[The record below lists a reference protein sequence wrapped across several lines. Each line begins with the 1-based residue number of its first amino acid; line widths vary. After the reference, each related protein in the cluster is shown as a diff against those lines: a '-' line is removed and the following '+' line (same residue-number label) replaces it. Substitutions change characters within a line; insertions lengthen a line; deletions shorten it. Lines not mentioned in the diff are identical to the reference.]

1 MKPMKAGLV
10 GIGKL
15 GTAMMAH
22 WHRSSRPIGI
32 YHPVKKKAED
42 FVQQF
47 QNGYCLSE
55 EELSNLDVLVLALP
69 ALKVIPFISSL
80 KIKGSTSLINMATS
94 LHTNE
99 IKSKFPALNI
109 HGVKFM
115 GHWKDLLDHGNGL
128 FITESPL
135 TQKIEDIYQP
145 LGKVILDREYCL
157 TEVNKLATYYA
168 IKAAIEIERD
178 FSERGISSEYV
189 KRALTSLAPE
199 VMRSYSEGN
208 LGHFAMDIVKEVQAE
223 KGGVN
228 PD

>member
-1 MKPMKAGLV
+1 MKAGLV

-22 WHRSSRPIGI
+22 WHRNSIPIGI

-69 ALKVIPFISSL
+69 ALKVIPFISSI
-80 KIKGSTSLINMATS
+80 KIKGSTSLINMATA

-99 IKSKFPALNI
+99 IKSNFPALNI

-115 GHWKDLLDHGNGL
+115 GHWKDLLEHGNGL

-135 TQKIEDIYQP
+135 PQKIEDIYHP
-145 LGKVILDREYCL
+145 LGKVILDREDCL
-157 TEVNKLATYYA
+157 SEVNKLATFYA
-168 IKAAIEIERD
+168 IKAAIEIEKD
-178 FSERGISSEYV
+178 FSERGISSEYL

>member
-1 MKPMKAGLV
+1 MKAGLV

-15 GTAMMAH
+15 GTAMMTH
-22 WHRSSRPIGI
+22 WHQSSIPIGI

-47 QNGYCLSE
+47 QNGYYLSE
-55 EELSNLDVLVLALP
+55 QELTKLDVLILALP
-69 ALKVIPFISSL
+69 SMQVIPFISSL
-80 KIKGSTSLINMATS
+80 KIDVSTHFINMATA
-94 LHTNE
+94 LYTKE
-99 IKSKFPALNI
+99 IKTSFPALNI

-128 FITESPL
+128 FITETTLPL
-135 TQKIEDIYQP
+135 NIEDLYHC
-145 LGKVILDREYCL
+145 LGKIKLDREDCL

-168 IKAAIEIERD
+168 IKAAIEIEKD
-178 FSERGISSEYV
+178 FSGKGISSEYV

-208 LGHFAMDIVKEVQAE
+208 LGHFAMDIVKEVQA
-223 KGGVN
+223 KQGGVKPN
-228 PD
+228 

>member
-22 WHRSSRPIGI
+22 WHRSSSPIGI

-47 QNGYCLSE
+47 QNGYCLSK

-69 ALKVIPFISSL
+69 ALRVIPFISSIR
-80 KIKGSTSLINMATS
+80 IKGSTTIINMATA
-94 LHTNE
+94 LQTNE
-99 IKSKFPALNI
+99 IKSNFPSLNI
-109 HGVKFM
+109 QGVKFM
-115 GHWKDLLDHGNGL
+115 GHWKDLLEHGNGL

-135 TQKIEDIYQP
+135 PPEIEDLYHS
-145 LGKVILDREYCL
+145 LGKVKLDREDCL
-157 TEVNKLATYYA
+157 SEVNKLATYYA
-168 IKAAIEIERD
+168 IKAAIEIEKD
-178 FSERGISSEYV
+178 FSDRGISPEYV

-228 PD
+228 LD